1 MSCWPYRG
9 RLLCKC
15 YRFRA
20 TAKSDW
26 AGGAN
31 AMKSFDSWIRFAVL
45 EGLILAFCAAV
56 FAQEKEIDPAADNQP
71 GPRQQM
77 ILFFE
82 Y

>member
-1 MSCWPYRG
+1 
-9 RLLCKC
+9 
-15 YRFRA
+15 
-20 TAKSDW
+20 
-26 AGGAN
+26 
-31 AMKSFDSWIRFAVL
+31 MKSFDSWIRFAVL